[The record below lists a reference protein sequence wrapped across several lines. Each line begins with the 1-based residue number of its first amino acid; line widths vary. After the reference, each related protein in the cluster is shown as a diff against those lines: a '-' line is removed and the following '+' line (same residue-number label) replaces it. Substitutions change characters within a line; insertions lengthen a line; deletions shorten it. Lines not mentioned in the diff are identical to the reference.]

1 MENEYT
7 KGIAFQINGNYVLDT
22 LALFS
27 SLPFLK
33 GLVKGTLNY
42 SEPAGLMELM
52 EKDCEFKTAF

>member
-7 KGIAFQINGNYVLDT
+7 NGITMQVYGDNLLDT

-33 GLVKGTLNY
+33 GLATGTFNY
-42 SEPAGLMELM
+42 YEPAGLAELT
-52 EKDCEFKTAF
+52 EKDCELKASL

>member
-1 MENEYT
+1 MQVY
-7 KGIAFQINGNYVLDT
+7 GNYVLDT

-33 GLVKGTLNY
+33 GLVTGTLNY
-42 SEPAGLMELM
+42 YEPAGLMELT